1 MTDVPTPPTDAHP
14 DDSERDGMLNDI
26 STRWRRFTRK
36 ELAELASDD
45 ELVSQV
51 VARYGIERIAAQREV
66 DALLVGRHL
75 TA

>member
-1 MTDVPTPPTDAHP
+1 MTDVPTSPTDAHP

-26 STRWRRFTRK
+26 GTRWSRFTRR

-51 VARYGIERIAAQREV
+51 VAKYGIERIAARREV
-66 DALLVGRHL
+66 DALLAGRRL